1 MNEAKHG
8 VSRYSSKKHRCR
20 CDICKKAAVE
30 YQRQRRLNR
39 PEVLAQTRRINREY
53 RLKVSEHVQ
62 RLKDGPCTDC
72 GIKYPYYV
80 MHFDHLDG
88 DMKSAGISQLRTIAM
103 IDEEVKKCELVCA
116 NCHAERTHK
125 RRLDIYN

>member
-1 MNEAKHG
+1 
-8 VSRYSSKKHRCR
+8 
-20 CDICKKAAVE
+20 
-30 YQRQRRLNR
+30 
-39 PEVLAQTRRINREY
+39 
-53 RLKVSEHVQ
+53 
-62 RLKDGPCTDC
+62 
-72 GIKYPYYV
+72 